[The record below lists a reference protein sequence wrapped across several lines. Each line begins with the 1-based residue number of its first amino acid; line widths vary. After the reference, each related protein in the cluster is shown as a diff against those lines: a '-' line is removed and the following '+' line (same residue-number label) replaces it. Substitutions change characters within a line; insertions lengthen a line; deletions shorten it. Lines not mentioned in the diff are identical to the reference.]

1 MFASILRPSL
11 AIVAVTALQTA
22 GDTQHRAPPARPAA
36 ISAASSGPQ
45 PEMWQLVILGVAA
58 FGLTRRVDC
67 RKFSR
72 FTI

>member
-1 MFASILRPSL
+1 M

-22 GDTQHRAPPARPAA
+22 GDTPRRVQPPKPAA
-36 ISAASSGPQ
+36 VLATSSDPQ
-45 PEMWQLVILGVAA
+45 PEMWQLVILGIAA